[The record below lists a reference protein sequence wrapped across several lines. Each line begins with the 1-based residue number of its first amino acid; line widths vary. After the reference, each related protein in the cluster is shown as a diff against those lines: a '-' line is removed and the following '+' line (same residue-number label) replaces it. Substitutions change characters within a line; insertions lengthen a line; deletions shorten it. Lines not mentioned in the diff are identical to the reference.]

1 MEIATTEKMY
11 NKKDYIMRI
20 KYQPYKIKIGQ
31 FLLNAYYEDKFK
43 CNISTSTHNIC
54 VVSMYQVNST
64 KETCLKAIELF
75 KLNIL

>member
-1 MEIATTEKMY
+1 MEVATGEKMY
-11 NKKDYIMRI
+11 SIQDYIMRI
-20 KYQPYKIKIGQ
+20 KYQPCKMKSGP

-43 CNISTSTHNIC
+43 CNISTLTHNIC

-75 KLNIL
+75 KLNML